1 MPQKP
6 EFKKEWEQ
14 GDFEM
19 GYCQIKWNDKDR
31 RKGKGNIFK
40 MTFLLLRTYACTCLN
55 SQYQCIIKNAH
66 NVKYGEKHIGIQ
78 SPKIKAIESKLV

>member
-14 GDFEM
+14 GDFKM

-31 RKGKGNIFK
+31 RKGKGN
-40 MTFLLLRTYACTCLN
+40 TF
-55 SQYQCIIKNAH
+55 
-66 NVKYGEKHIGIQ
+66 
-78 SPKIKAIESKLV
+78 